1 MKLYNWMSGAALLAA
16 GLSLASCDDTPNA
29 FELTDGVPTI
39 KFVRTTDPA
48 AADSLITGAF
58 LDKTICIVGE
68 NLTSIREMYFN
79 DQKAILNTSFIT
91 DNTLI
96 VDVPGNIPAEVTNK
110 IYMTTKNG
118 NKLEYPFKVNVP
130 SPSVV
135 SLSNEYARPGELVTI
150 TGNYFIDD
158 PNVPLTVTMPGGLQV
173 PAENIKSMTQS
184 QIEFEVPAGA
194 ETEGRIFVSTIYG
207 EGRSNFFYH
216 DSRGMLFDFDGKTG
230 LDFAN
235 NCWHAHAAKSDE
247 WSLTGNY
254 VQLGDPSTTMDETGA
269 WNDNAYSLE
278 YWPGDWGLGA
288 NSFPSSGQGMLLT
301 DLVNFSDY
309 ENMCLKFEMCVPAAN
324 PWSAGAMQLIFAPY
338 SAVQLTAANNTFF
351 HETPDLLPRALYR
364 PWQTTGSYDTADK
377 WVTVTVPFSAFSFD
391 FEGGPSAGSLTPD
404 HFASLTIFVIG
415 GGING
420 TECQPV
426 IKIDNIRAVPLK

>member
-1 MKLYNWMSGAALLAA
+1 MSGIALFAMGLA
-16 GLSLASCDDTPNA
+16 LSSCDDTPNA

-58 LDKTICIVGE
+58 LDKTICLVGE

-79 DQKAILNTSFIT
+79 DQKAILNISLIT
-91 DNTLI
+91 DNTLV
-96 VDVPGNIPAEVTNK
+96 VDVPGNIPATVTNK
-110 IYMTTKNG
+110 IYMTTKDG
-118 NKLEYPFKVNVP
+118 SQVEYPFQVKVP

-135 SLSNEYARPGELVTI
+135 SLSNEYAHAGDLVTI

-158 PNVPLTVTMPGGLQV
+158 PNVPLTITMPGGLKV
-173 PAENIKSMTQS
+173 PSENIKSLSQS
-184 QIEFEVPAGA
+184 QISFVIPEGSE
-194 ETEGRIFVSTIYG
+194 EGRVYVSTIYG
-207 EGRSNFFYH
+207 EGRSNFCYL

-230 LDFAN
+230 LDFAG
-235 NCWHAHAAKSDE
+235 NCWHAHTAQSDE
-247 WSLTGNY
+247 WSISGNY
-254 VQLGDPSTTMDETGA
+254 VQLGNPETTMDETGG
-269 WNDNAYSLE
+269 WNDNAYALE
-278 YWPGDWGLGA
+278 YWPGSWDLGL
-288 NSFPSSGQGMLLT
+288 NSFPSEGQGMLLN

-309 ENMCLKFEMCVPAAN
+309 ENMCLKFEMCVPSAN

-351 HETPDLLPRALYR
+351 HESPDLLPRALYR
-364 PWQTTGSYDTADK
+364 PWQNTGSYDTADQ
-377 WVTVTVPFSAFSFD
+377 WMTVTVPFSSFSFD
-391 FEGGPSAGSLTPD
+391 FDGGPSGGSLTPD
-404 HFASLTIFVIG
+404 HFASLTIFVVG
-415 GGING
+415 GGLNG

>member
-1 MKLYNWMSGAALLAA
+1 MKPYIPMSGIALLVA
-16 GLSLASCDDTPNA
+16 GLTLTSCDDTPNA
-29 FELTDGVPTI
+29 FELTEGVPTI

-58 LDKTICIVGE
+58 LDKTICLVGE

-91 DNTLI
+91 DNTLV

-110 IYMTTKNG
+110 IYMTTKDG
-118 NKLEYPFKVNVP
+118 NHVEYPFQVKVP

-135 SLSNEYARPGELVTI
+135 SLSNEYAHAGDLVTL

-158 PNVPLTVTMPGGLQV
+158 PNVPLTITMPGGLKV
-173 PAENIKSMTQS
+173 PPENIKEISQS
-184 QIEFEVPAGA
+184 QISFIIPDGSE
-194 ETEGRIFVSTIYG
+194 EGRIYVSTIYG
-207 EGRSNFFYH
+207 EGRSNFCYL

-230 LDFAN
+230 LDFAG
-235 NCWHAHAAKSDE
+235 NCWHAHAAQSDE
-247 WSLTGNY
+247 WSLSGNY
-254 VQLGDPSTTMDETGA
+254 VQLGDPETTMDETGG
-269 WNDNAYSLE
+269 WNDNAYALE
-278 YWPGDWGLGA
+278 YWPGSWDLGL
-288 NSFPSSGQGMLLT
+288 NSFPSEGQGMLLN

-309 ENMCLKFEMCVPAAN
+309 ENMCLKFEMCIPSAN

-351 HETPDLLPRALYR
+351 HESPDMLPRALYR
-364 PWQTTGSYDTADK
+364 PWQSTGSYDTADQ
-377 WVTVTVPFSAFSFD
+377 WVTVTVPFSAFSFT
-391 FEGGPSAGSLTPD
+391 FEGGPSGGSLTAD
-404 HFASLTIFVIG
+404 HFASLTIFVVSG
-415 GGING
+415 GLNG